1 MMSIN
6 DEKKD
11 FVNFCILCV
20 PSTHSTF
27 QHLGFHHQ
35 PPDDD
40 GNVLYAK

>member
-11 FVNFCILCV
+11 FVNQILCV
-20 PSTHSTF
+20 PSTHLTF

-40 GNVLYAK
+40 DGNVLYAK